1 MQSLIKILEDF
12 SMFKNCSIYVVL
24 RFNRDGLMKIRII
37 FDNLTVDYQQSADE
51 DDKDEE
57 DEEYIWVIYAT

>member
-1 MQSLIKILEDF
+1 M
-12 SMFKNCSIYVVL
+12 L

-57 DEEYIWVIYAT
+57 DEEYI